1 MSTVGESSHGFVPP
15 PFLKR
20 LISSDRRS
28 VGRRLVGSIIGL
40 ALLCSALLAVW
51 LNRDDLGTA
60 LKSITVPSPA
70 LIAAALA
77 LPLLNW
83 LLISWSLCILYRRAA
98 HIAFSEMTTVVAT
111 AWLLNY
117 LPMRPGLFGRFA
129 YHRTVNHVPIRVST
143 MVLVQSV
150 GLSMASAAGLLA
162 VSALLFGQSVE
173 FWFAAV
179 LGVAALLTL
188 LSIATRRSR
197 PRVSVLFAAGVVRW
211 FDMLVWA
218 ARYWVAFRL
227 IGSPI
232 DVLPAVLLATVSQVV
247 LLVPFTG
254 NGLGFREWAI
264 GLVAGR
270 FAIAAVSLGIIADLV
285 NRIAELA
292 VAIPAGL
299 IAWSILSRR
308 LARRSAH
315 GPADADPSAPT
326 QTE

>member
-1 MSTVGESSHGFVPP
+1 MSTGGESLDGFALP

-40 ALLCSALLAVW
+40 ALLFSAVLAVW
-51 LNRDDLGTA
+51 LSRDDLGTA
-60 LKSITVPSPA
+60 LGSITVPSPA
-70 LIAAALA
+70 LIVAALA

-83 LLISWSLCILYRRAA
+83 LLISWSLCILYRRTA
-98 HIAFSEMTTVVAT
+98 HIAFAEMATVVAT

-143 MVLVQSV
+143 IVLVQSV
-150 GLSMASAAGLLA
+150 SLSMASAAGLLA
-162 VSALLFGQSVE
+162 VSALLFGQPVALL
-173 FWFAAV
+173 FASV
-179 LGVAALLTL
+179 LGVASVLTI

-197 PRVSVLFAAGVVRW
+197 PGVSALLAAAVIRW

-218 ARYWVAFRL
+218 ARYWVAFGL

-232 DVLPAVLLATVSQVV
+232 DLLWAVLLATVSQIV

-264 GLVAGR
+264 GLIAGR

-308 LARRSAH
+308 LARRSAST
-315 GPADADPSAPT
+315 GAAAPT